1 MDNLDAYNPEIDR
14 QEARLEAIDAVYQEV
29 NEQRKETWQQ
39 YRATV
44 VGALDELQDEIDDPV
59 RLLEVSE
66 RGRMSFEYEER
77 LTPDGIESGDGF
89 NDWDGA
95 VSPEEYLE
103 MPYRGTRDHVENVA
117 DRLQDLDEEPPEITY
132 PVPS

>member
-1 MDNLDAYNPEIDR
+1 MGDDSYTADLRE
-14 QEARLEAIDAVYQEV
+14 QEARLEALDTVYEEVKAQRDEAWQE
-29 NEQRKETWQQ
+29 
-39 YRATV
+39 YRETV
-44 VGALDELQDEIDDPV
+44 VDALEDLQDEVDDPV
-59 RLLEVSE
+59 TLMEVSE

-95 VSPEEYLE
+95 IEPEEYLE
-103 MPYRGTRDHVENVA
+103 LPYRGTREHVENVA
-117 DRLQDLDEEPPEITY
+117 DRLQDLDDEPPEITY